1 MGMNMAFNDAIAAEN
16 RDRSAGVD
24 PVADPAVDP
33 AVVKLQLRW
42 KSAVQKVSTRL
53 DAEIAHSEFDISEAA
68 EPAAKLSEML
78 FHEDVV
84 SRLDSDSHSYSHL
97 PGGNA
102 VAPDCWHAVRPSQVR
117 KVDRQLARMQQAWL
131 APAMCGHFH
140 LNDQPVE
147 WQLSLPQAIVNPV
160 VARIGHQPMAVDES
174 AELASIEQISS
185 DGLAE
190 SQATKPSEFSLTVG
204 AESFLLNWI
213 PAPWRTL
220 GIDARYALL
229 QVAIA
234 PLVDALGLALGEH
247 WHVVGLEDRRA
258 KSEGGVRGSTG
269 VNASSLSASTLRSTP
284 DASTLLASDESSKI
298 FIGVNFR
305 FAGVAQNDTAL
316 LSVPE
321 EWLKRF
327 IVARRDAMQ
336 WYSMKHLL
344 TAYPKI
350 GEMRHALP
358 VVIGELVLD
367 ARDVEQLE
375 VGDVFFFAMHHG
387 SLASFWNSKS
397 VNARIDAPSAAIELT
412 LDGVADTAI
421 VRKISSRQFVHRA
434 SDFVEM
440 DESGSPHFAYP
451 IETYKTQETQET
463 NMTHMTNT
471 SSSSP
476 VSTDALTVSDHLA
489 TLPIAIT
496 IEVGELSIPLSALS
510 DITVGTTL
518 SLAKPLDEHLLT
530 IRANGLAIAFG
541 ELVMLDSE
549 VGVRVKRLG
558 ALAASSPNRSDAKI
572 DDLSTPAGETPIVAA
587 LAES

>member
-1 MGMNMAFNDAIAAEN
+1 MAFNDAIAAEN
-16 RDRSAGVD
+16 RDRDRGVD
-24 PVADPAVDP
+24 PAADPAV
-33 AVVKLQLRW
+33 AKLQLRW
-42 KSAVQKVSTRL
+42 KSAVKKASTQL
-53 DAEIAHSEFDISEAA
+53 DAEAAHPGFDISEAA
-68 EPAAKLSEML
+68 EPAAKPFEML
-78 FHEDVV
+78 FHEGADPT
-84 SRLDSDSHSYSHL
+84 LDSDSHSYSHL
-97 PGGNA
+97 PEGNA
-102 VAPDCWHAVRPSQVR
+102 VPPDTWHAVRPSQLR

-131 APAMCGHFH
+131 APAICGHFH

-160 VARIGHQPMAVDES
+160 VARIGHQPMAVDEN
-174 AELASIEQISS
+174 AELASMEQALS
-185 DGLAE
+185 DVLAE
-190 SQATKPSEFSLTVG
+190 SQEIVPSDFSLTVG

-220 GIDARYALL
+220 SVDARYALS

-247 WHVVGLEDRRA
+247 WHVVGLGDRRE
-258 KSEGGVRGSTG
+258 KNESGGGGVRA
-269 VNASSLSASTLRSTP
+269 VNASSLSSSTLRNAQ
-284 DASTLLASDESSKI
+284 DASSLFASDESTKI
-298 FIGVNFR
+298 LIGVNFR

-327 IVARRDAMQ
+327 LAARRDAMQ

-344 TAYPKI
+344 AAYPKI
-350 GEMRHALP
+350 GEMRHTLP
-358 VVIGELVLD
+358 VIIGELVLD
-367 ARDVEQLE
+367 AHDIERLE
-375 VGDVFFFAMHHG
+375 IGDVFFFAMHHG
-387 SLASFWNSKS
+387 SLASFWNSNS

-412 LDGVADTAI
+412 LDGVANTAL
-421 VRKISSRQFVHRA
+421 VRKISSRQFIHRA

-440 DESGSPHFAYP
+440 DESGLPHFSYS
-451 IETYKTQETQET
+451 IESHKTHK
-463 NMTHMTNT
+463 THMTNT

-476 VSTDALTVSDHLA
+476 VSADALTVSDHLA

-530 IRANGLAIAFG
+530 IRANGHAIAFG

-558 ALAASSPNRSDAKI
+558 ALAAPSPGRADARIDDRSSPA
-572 DDLSTPAGETPIVAA
+572 DDTPIVAA
-587 LAES
+587 SAES

>member
-1 MGMNMAFNDAIAAEN
+1 MALNDAIAAEN
-16 RDRSAGVD
+16 RDRDRGVD
-24 PVADPAVDP
+24 PAADPAV
-33 AVVKLQLRW
+33 AKLQLRW
-42 KSAVQKVSTRL
+42 KSAVKKASTQL
-53 DAEIAHSEFDISEAA
+53 DAEVAHPGFDTSGVA
-68 EPAAKLSEML
+68 EPAAAKLSEMQFREGAAPTL
-78 FHEDVV
+78 H
-84 SRLDSDSHSYSHL
+84 SHSHL
-97 PGGNA
+97 PEGNS
-102 VAPDCWHAVRPSQVR
+102 VPPGTWHAVGPSQVR

-131 APAMCGHFH
+131 APPICGYFY
-140 LNDQPVE
+140 LNDQPIE

-160 VARIGHQPMAVDES
+160 VARIGHQPMAVDENV
-174 AELASIEQISS
+174 ELASMEQTSS
-185 DGLAE
+185 DVLAE
-190 SQATKPSEFSLTVG
+190 SQEVVSSEFSLAVG

-213 PAPWRTL
+213 PVPWRTL
-220 GIDARYALL
+220 NVDARYALL

-247 WHVVGLEDRRA
+247 WHIVGLEDRRE
-258 KSEGGVRGSTG
+258 KSESGVRA
-269 VNASSLSASTLRSTP
+269 VNASSLGSSTLRNTP
-284 DASTLLASDESSKI
+284 DASTLFASDESTKVL
-298 FIGVNFR
+298 IGVNFR

-321 EWLKRF
+321 EWLKHF
-327 IVARRDAMQ
+327 LAERRDAMQ

-350 GEMRHALP
+350 GEMRHTLP
-358 VVIGELVLD
+358 VIIGELVLD
-367 ARDVEQLE
+367 ARDIERLE
-375 VGDVFFFAMHHG
+375 IGDVFFFAMHHG

-412 LDGVADTAI
+412 LDGVANTAL
-421 VRKISSRQFVHRA
+421 VRKISLRQFIHRA

-440 DESGSPHFAYP
+440 DESGLPHFSYS
-451 IETYKTQETQET
+451 IESHKTP
-463 NMTHMTNT
+463 MTNT

-476 VSTDALTVSDHLA
+476 ASADALTVSDHLA

-530 IRANGLAIAFG
+530 IRANGHAIAFG

-558 ALAASSPNRSDAKI
+558 ALAAPSPGRADATIDDRSSPA
-572 DDLSTPAGETPIVAA
+572 DDTPIVAA
-587 LAES
+587 SAES

>member
-1 MGMNMAFNDAIAAEN
+1 MNMAFNDAIAAEN

-24 PVADPAVDP
+24 PAADPAADP

-42 KSAVQKVSTRL
+42 KSAVQKASTQL
-53 DAEIAHSEFDISEAA
+53 GAEIAHPEFDISEAA

-78 FHEDVV
+78 FHEGAVPT
-84 SRLDSDSHSYSHL
+84 LDPDSHSYSHL
-97 PGGNA
+97 PEGNA
-102 VAPDCWHAVRPSQVR
+102 VPPDSWHAVRPSQVR
-117 KVDRQLARMQQAWL
+117 KLDRQLARMQQAWL
-131 APAMCGHFH
+131 APAICGHFH

-147 WQLSLPQAIVNPV
+147 WQLCLPQAIVNPV

-174 AELASIEQISS
+174 VELASIEQISS

-220 GIDARYALL
+220 SIDARYALL

-247 WHVVGLEDRRA
+247 WQVVGLEDRRA
-258 KSEGGVRGSTG
+258 KSEGGGGGVRGLG
-269 VNASSLSASTLRSTP
+269 AVNPSSLSASTLRSAP
-284 DASTLLASDESSKI
+284 DASTLLVSDESSKI
-298 FIGVNFR
+298 LIGVNFR

-336 WYSMKHLL
+336 WYSMQHLL

-350 GEMRHALP
+350 GEMRHTLP

-367 ARDVEQLE
+367 ARDVERLE
-375 VGDVFFFAMHHG
+375 IGDVFFFAMHHG
-387 SLASFWNSKS
+387 SLASFWNSTS

-412 LDGVADTAI
+412 LDGAAHTAI
-421 VRKISSRQFVHRA
+421 VRKISPRQFVHRA

-440 DESGSPHFAYP
+440 DESALPHFSYP
-451 IETYKTQETQET
+451 IESHK
-463 NMTHMTNT
+463 NLMTNT
-471 SSSSP
+471 SSSP
-476 VSTDALTVSDHLA
+476 VPADALTVSDHLA

-530 IRANGLAIAFG
+530 IRANGHAIAFG

-558 ALAASSPNRSDAKI
+558 ALAASGPNRSDAKI
-572 DDLSTPAGETPIVAA
+572 DDQSSPAGDTPIAA
-587 LAES
+587 ASAES

>member
-1 MGMNMAFNDAIAAEN
+1 MNMAFNDALAAEN
-16 RDRSAGVD
+16 RDRSSGVD
-24 PVADPAVDP
+24 PAADPAVDP
-33 AVVKLQLRW
+33 AVAKLQLRW
-42 KSAVQKVSTRL
+42 KSAVQKASTQL
-53 DAEIAHSEFDISEAA
+53 GAEIAHPEFDMSEAA
-68 EPAAKLSEML
+68 EPPAKFSEML
-78 FHEDVV
+78 FREDIV
-84 SRLDSDSHSYSHL
+84 SALNSDSHSYSQL
-97 PGGNA
+97 PKGNA
-102 VAPDCWHAVRPSQVR
+102 VPPDTWHAVRPSQVR
-117 KVDRQLARMQQAWL
+117 KLDRQLARMQQAWL
-131 APAMCGHFH
+131 APAIWGHFH

-160 VARIGHQPMAVDES
+160 VACIGYQPMAVDES

-190 SQATKPSEFSLTVG
+190 PPANMSSEFSFTVG

-213 PAPWRTL
+213 PVSWRTL
-220 GIDARYALL
+220 SVDARYALL

-247 WHVVGLEDRRA
+247 WHVIGLEDRRA
-258 KSEGGVRGSTG
+258 KSEGSGGGVGAI
-269 VNASSLSASTLRSTP
+269 NANSLSASTLRNAP
-284 DASTLLASDESSKI
+284 DVSTLLAPDESSKVL
-298 FIGVNFR
+298 IGVNFC

-327 IVARRDAMQ
+327 IAARRDAVP

-344 TAYPKI
+344 TAHPKI
-350 GEMRHALP
+350 GEMRHTLP

-367 ARDVEQLE
+367 ARDVERLE
-375 VGDVFFFAMHHG
+375 IGDVFFFAMHHG
-387 SLASFWNSKS
+387 SLASFWNSTS

-412 LDGVADTAI
+412 LDGAAHTAI
-421 VRKISSRQFVHRA
+421 VRKISPRQFVYRA

-440 DESGSPHFAYP
+440 DESGLPHFSYP
-451 IETYKTQETQET
+451 IESLKIHKSHE
-463 NMTHMTNT
+463 THMTNT

-476 VSTDALTVSDHLA
+476 ISTDALTVSDHLA

-496 IEVGELSIPLSALS
+496 IEVGELSIPLSALA

-530 IRANGLAIAFG
+530 IRANGHAIAFG

-558 ALAASSPNRSDAKI
+558 ALAAPSPGRSDVKI
-572 DDLSTPAGETPIVAA
+572 DDQSSPAVDPPIVAA
-587 LAES
+587 SAES

>member
-1 MGMNMAFNDAIAAEN
+1 MDMAFNDAIAEN
-16 RDRSAGVD
+16 RDRDHGVD
-24 PVADPAVDP
+24 PAADPAV
-33 AVVKLQLRW
+33 AKLQSRW
-42 KSAVQKVSTRL
+42 KSAVKKASTQL
-53 DAEIAHSEFDISEAA
+53 DTEVAHLGFDTSEAA
-68 EPAAKLSEML
+68 EPAAAKLSEMQ
-78 FHEDVV
+78 FHEGVAPT
-84 SRLDSDSHSYSHL
+84 LHSHSHLHL
-97 PGGNA
+97 PEGNA
-102 VAPDCWHAVRPSQVR
+102 VPPDTWHAVRPSQLR

-131 APAMCGHFH
+131 APAISGHFY

-160 VARIGHQPMAVDES
+160 VARIGHQPMAVDEN
-174 AELASIEQISS
+174 AELASMERALS
-185 DGLAE
+185 DVLAE
-190 SQATKPSEFSLTVG
+190 SQEIVPSGFSLTVG

-220 GIDARYALL
+220 SVDARYALL

-234 PLVDALGLALGEH
+234 PLVDALGLTLGEH
-247 WHVVGLEDRRA
+247 WHVVGLEDRRE
-258 KSEGGVRGSTG
+258 KSESGVRA
-269 VNASSLSASTLRSTP
+269 VNASSLSAS
-284 DASTLLASDESSKI
+284 DESSKI
-298 FIGVNFR
+298 LIGVNFR
-305 FAGVAQNDTAL
+305 FASVAQNDTAL

-327 IVARRDAMQ
+327 LAARRDAMQ

-350 GEMRHALP
+350 GEMRHTLP
-358 VVIGELVLD
+358 VIIGELALD
-367 ARDVEQLE
+367 AHDIEQLE
-375 VGDVFFFAMHHG
+375 IGDVFFFAMHHG
-387 SLASFWNSKS
+387 PLASFWNSNS

-412 LDGVADTAI
+412 LDGVAHTAL
-421 VRKISSRQFVHRA
+421 VQKISSRQFIHRA

-440 DESGSPHFAYP
+440 DESGLPHFSYS
-451 IETYKTQETQET
+451 IESHK
-463 NMTHMTNT
+463 THMTNT

-476 VSTDALTVSDHLA
+476 VSADALTVSDHLA

-530 IRANGLAIAFG
+530 IRANGHAIAFG

-558 ALAASSPNRSDAKI
+558 ALAAPSPGRADARIDDRSSPA
-572 DDLSTPAGETPIVAA
+572 DDTPIVAA
-587 LAES
+587 SAES